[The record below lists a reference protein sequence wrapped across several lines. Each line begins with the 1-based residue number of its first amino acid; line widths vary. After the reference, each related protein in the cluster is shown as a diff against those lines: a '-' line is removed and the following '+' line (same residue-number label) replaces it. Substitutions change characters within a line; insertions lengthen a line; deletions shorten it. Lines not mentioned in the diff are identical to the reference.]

1 MRGRPPGQAPRRVRG
16 RYRMATLNELEET
29 MGYLVGAYAIAPA
42 SLEAE
47 DALLAGL
54 AARADVRGLELPF
67 TGALHRSDERW
78 LLARL
83 RPDWEHVVTL
93 IPGTMGRLQADKAF
107 GLASAD
113 EAGRQA
119 ALAMARDAR
128 AAVARLNEAAGRA
141 AVIAVEVHSA
151 PSRGPA
157 GGVGSAEA
165 FARSLAEIAAWD
177 WFGARIV
184 VEHCD
189 AHRPGHPQHKGFLSV
204 DDELAAIER
213 ANDRANDRA
222 NASARRPIGVNINW
236 GRSVLE
242 THDAGA
248 AVAHVEAACRAGA
261 LSGLMFSGASGAD
274 TPWGVWQ
281 DTHMPQAPAAG
292 LQHGAEGSLMTEAEI
307 ARTLAAA
314 RGAALDFVGAKIA
327 IRPPEAGVEARLGL
341 VGDLLAMLARA
352 GA

>member
-1 MRGRPPGQAPRRVRG
+1 MGRVADVHGGGIAGTGAAIPCKAPQRQ
-16 RYRMATLNELEET
+16 TEDDPEKT
-29 MGYLVGAYAIAPA
+29 MGYLVGAYAISPA
-42 SLEAE
+42 SLDGE

-67 TGALHRSDERW
+67 TGALHRSDEHW

-83 RPDWEHVVTL
+83 RPQWEHVVTL
-93 IPGTMGRLQADKAF
+93 IPGTMGRLQADKTF

-128 AAVARLNEAAGRA
+128 AAVARLNEAVGRA
-141 AVIAVEVHSA
+141 AVIAVEVQSA
-151 PSRGPA
+151 PSRGSA

-177 WFGARIV
+177 WFGARVV

-189 AHRPGHPQHKGFLSV
+189 AHRPGHPQHKGFLSLE
-204 DDELAAIER
+204 DELAAIAR
-213 ANDRANDRA
+213 ANDRA
-222 NASARRPIGVNINW
+222 RRPLGVNVNW

-242 THDAGA
+242 THDAGT
-248 AVAHVEAACRAGA
+248 AVAHVEAARRAGA
-261 LSGLMFSGASGAD
+261 LSGLMFSGASGAA
-274 TPWGVWQ
+274 TPYGAWQ
-281 DTHMPQAPAAG
+281 DTHMPQAPAEG
-292 LQHGAEGSLMTEAEI
+292 LRHGAEGSLMTEAEI

-327 IRPPEAGVEARLGL
+327 IRPPEAAVEARLGL
-341 VGDLLAMLARA
+341 VGDLLALLARVA
-352 GA
+352 A

>member
-1 MRGRPPGQAPRRVRG
+1 MRG
-16 RYRMATLNELEET
+16 RYRTATTNEQETT

-42 SLEAE
+42 PLEAE

-93 IPGTMGRLQADKAF
+93 IPGTMGRLQGDRHF

-113 EAGRQA
+113 EGGRQA
-119 ALAMARDAR
+119 ALAMRSAAR

-141 AVIAVEVHSA
+141 AVIAIEVQSA

-157 GGVGSAEA
+157 GGVGNVEA

-189 AHRPGHPQHKGFLSV
+189 AHRPGNPQHKGFLSLA
-204 DDELAAIER
+204 DELAAI
-213 ANDRANDRA
+213 ASA
-222 NASARRPIGVNINW
+222 NATARAPIGVVVNW

-242 THDAGA
+242 THEAGR
-248 AVAHVEAACRAGA
+248 AVAHVAAAAAAGA
-261 LSGLMFSGASGAD
+261 LAGIMFSGTSGAE
-274 TPWGVWQ
+274 TPYGVWQ
-281 DTHMPQAPAAG
+281 DTHMPHAPAPGIA
-292 LQHGAEGSLMTEAEI
+292 HAAPGSLMTEAEI
-307 ARTLAAA
+307 ARSLAAA
-314 RGAALDFVGAKIA
+314 AGARLDILGAKIA
-327 IRPPEAGVEARLGL
+327 IRPAEAPVAARLGM
-341 VGDLLAMLARA
+341 VGDLLALIDRARA
-352 GA
+352 